1 MSVDM
6 NLAAQHVEAYSAV
19 YTAAENVDSWEGM
32 GLPNGTQARL
42 WQALDRIKD
51 LGAPAADVRSAEEIS
66 IAMHRISLALRLPGP
81 DAEAEVDQHKL
92 ELSSLSRQ
100 WLGQLPMDLS
110 R

>member
-1 MSVDM
+1 M

-51 LGAPAADVRSAEEIS
+51 MGAPAADVRSAEEIS
-66 IAMHRISLALRLPGP
+66 IAMHRIALALRCPGP
-81 DAEAEVDQHKL
+81 EAEAETDRQRL
-92 ELSSLSRQ
+92 ELNSLSRQ
-100 WLGQLPMDLS
+100 WLGQLPMNLS
-110 R
+110 RQAEI